1 MIILDG
7 KNLTLKQLHRIARLH
22 EVVKIDEKQ
31 HACIHKARAFVED
44 LVQEQKPVY
53 GINTGFGKLATE
65 SINKDEVTQLQ
76 KNLLMSHA
84 CGVGRMLDVDVVR
97 AMLALRINALI
108 KGFSG
113 IRLSV
118 IEKMV
123 EFLNCDITPVV
134 YEKGSLG
141 ASGDLALLSHMSL
154 PLIGLGDVI
163 VDGKVMTSIEGLKI
177 KGVKPIDHLLAKE
190 GLSLIN
196 GTQAMNAIGGLAL
209 YDAIK
214 LMKIS
219 NMSFAL
225 SMEALKGITSALDP
239 KVHEIRGQEGQQIVA
254 SAMRN
259 YLRNSGLAMPQD
271 EKRVQDAYSLRCSPQ
286 VHGASYDALKH
297 IKDIVV
303 REMNAVTDN
312 PLIFADEKEAI
323 SAGNF
328 HGQPLALAF
337 DYLGIAMAEL
347 ANISERRLE
356 RMVNPQLS
364 NGLPAFLVKKS
375 GLNSGFMI
383 VQYTAA
389 ALVSE
394 NKVLAHPASVDSIP
408 SSANQEDHVS
418 MGSIA
423 ARKARTIIDHAYQVI
438 SMEMMTACQAI
449 DFRGK
454 HLMGSTTKKVFDYI
468 REEVPFIDQDVIMHP
483 YLVKIEEIIK
493 EDSFLELFE

>member
-1 MIILDG
+1 
-7 KNLTLKQLHRIARLH
+7 
-22 EVVKIDEKQ
+22 
-31 HACIHKARAFVED
+31 
-44 LVQEQKPVY
+44 
-53 GINTGFGKLATE
+53 
-65 SINKDEVTQLQ
+65 
-76 KNLLMSHA
+76 
-84 CGVGRMLDVDVVR
+84 
-97 AMLALRINALI
+97 
-108 KGFSG
+108 
-113 IRLSV
+113 
-118 IEKMV
+118 MV
-123 EFLNCDITPVV
+123 EFLNKNVIPIV

-154 PLIGLGDVI
+154 PLIGLGEVLVEGI
-163 VDGKVMTSIEGLKI
+163 IMNASEGLRLKDI
-177 KGVKPIDHLLAKE
+177 KPIEHLEAKE

-196 GTQAMNAIGGLAL
+196 GTQAMSAIGGLAL

-225 SMEALKGITSALDP
+225 SMEALKGITLALDA
-239 KVHEIRGQEGQQIVA
+239 KVHEVRGQNGQIAVA
-254 SAMRN
+254 QKMRK
-259 YLRNSGLAMPQD
+259 YLDGSKLATLYD
-271 EKRVQDAYSLRCSPQ
+271 DKRVQDAYSLRCTPQ
-286 VHGASYDALKH
+286 VHGASFDALKH
-297 IKDIVV
+297 IEDIVL

-312 PLIFADEKEAI
+312 PLIFANEEEAI

-337 DYLGIAMAEL
+337 DYLAIAIAEL

-364 NGLPAFLVKKS
+364 QGLPAFLVKKP

-418 MGSIA
+418 MGSIS
-423 ARKARTIIDHAYQVI
+423 ARKAKTIIEHAYQVI

-449 DFRGK
+449 DFRGS
-454 HLMGSTTKKVFDYI
+454 HLLSPMTRKIYDVI
-468 REEVPFIDQDVIMHP
+468 RKEIPFIDQDVIMHP
-483 YLVKIEEIIK
+483 YLVKIESIIK
-493 EDSFLELFE
+493 EDSFVELFE